1 MSRLDSLIT
10 TARQIAALGVTKA
23 TLSRETSEQ
32 EGTHNVPAMVT
43 IDTSLARSRNSGGG
57 TVGWSF
63 YVNCESGREEGLNA
77 LLRHVCDIVND
88 ATYVAATVRNAY
100 ENRRLAEERAV
111 RSEAK
116 LAKVLSGGRIRGQFL
131 VRLTATS
138 EVWLLDPAKKDAG
151 FGLCFSSLGALWQAH
166 PDLRPVRWADGDLIV
181 EAWVYEAEADGAI

>member
-23 TLSRETSEQ
+23 ALTRETSKR
-32 EGTHNVPAMVT
+32 EGYSNVPATVS
-43 IDTSLARSRNSGGG
+43 IDTSLVRPQTIGGG

-63 YVNCESGREEGLNA
+63 YVDCQEGHEVKLNT

-111 RSEAK
+111 KSEAK

-131 VRLTATS
+131 VRLTATA